1 MGGSVKVLL
10 VIASDR
16 RRGAELEGVQL
27 ASELNSI
34 GFTAEVVALASAD
47 ASSGVDVSAAR
58 REAIWGSGHFMRC
71 GGGRGSVDVV
81 IAYGSS
87 TLPACAISMFGL
99 STPFVY
105 RSIGD
110 PTAWVRSDWHRRR
123 TGLLM
128 RRACRVVALWPGAA
142 EAICDTYGVTADRVD
157 VIPNARSSSEFDVAD
172 EAMRHTARR
181 SLGLS
186 YEGLVVGCVGSI
198 SAEKRIELA
207 VDAVAEV
214 DDAVVLVVGDGP
226 ERAVVEELAA
236 ARLGDRAIFTGQ
248 LENVSDVYAAI
259 DLLLLTSVTEGM
271 PGVIIEAAM
280 SGVPVVAPDVGAV
293 RWLFENGVQ
302 GESVSTDAV
311 AQEYSAAIA
320 RTAVTPRTG
329 EAVVLQACAW
339 GTVVEQW
346 ARILGLVSPLA
357 RPEVAA

>member
-1 MGGSVKVLL
+1 M
-10 VIASDR
+10 IR
-16 RRGAELEGVQL
+16 
-27 ASELNSI
+27 
-34 GFTAEVVALASAD
+34 
-47 ASSGVDVSAAR
+47 
-58 REAIWGSGHFMRC
+58 
-71 GGGRGSVDVV
+71 
-81 IAYGSS
+81 
-87 TLPACAISMFGL
+87 
-99 STPFVY
+99 
-105 RSIGD
+105 
-110 PTAWVRSDWHRRR
+110 
-123 TGLLM
+123 
-128 RRACRVVALWPGAA
+128 
-142 EAICDTYGVTADRVD
+142 YGVTADSVD

-172 EAMRHTARR
+172 EASEQHRHGVRWVCRRRTGRRVRGVDLGGEARR
-181 SLGLS
+181 SSLS
-186 YEGLVVGCVGSI
+186 TRSQRSTTPSCWW
-198 SAEKRIELA
+198 SAT
-207 VDAVAEV
+207 
-214 DDAVVLVVGDGP
+214 GP
-226 ERAVVEELAA
+226 
-236 ARLGDRAIFTGQ
+236 
-248 LENVSDVYAAI
+248 NVQSSRSWPQRGWVIGRSSPDSSRTISDVYAAI